1 MGVICT
7 FLSTFLKALN
17 DFKIVL
23 EKNRKE
29 WGTKKMT
36 GCSGQ
41 SVGSASCDLM
51 WRGWGMVEGLLM
63 LGFFSLFPGGSLVSS
78 PALGGSAQPLCIHA
92 LNPPVSG
99 WPAALVSVL
108 SLKTLGLTP
117 SREGASDLLDL
128 GGPSPG
134 HYLAVKGWR
143 MGENWHP
150 IPSWNSLT
158 LISAFSLISSGIQ
171 SHKCFNVLRDFVMW
185 IGMALSILCC

>member
-36 GCSGQ
+36 GCSRQ

-51 WRGWGMVEGLLM
+51 WRGWGVVEGLLM

-78 PALGGSAQPLCIHA
+78 PALGGSAQPLCIHT
-92 LNPPVSG
+92 LNPPVFRVTCCPSLCAVPENPWIDSLQG
-99 WPAALVSVL
+99 RSFRSVGSWRAITWPLPGCEGLEDGGKLASN
-108 SLKTLGLTP
+108 SFLK
-117 SREGASDLLDL
+117 
-128 GGPSPG
+128 
-134 HYLAVKGWR
+134 
-143 MGENWHP
+143 
-150 IPSWNSLT
+150 
-158 LISAFSLISSGIQ
+158 
-171 SHKCFNVLRDFVMW
+171 
-185 IGMALSILCC
+185 